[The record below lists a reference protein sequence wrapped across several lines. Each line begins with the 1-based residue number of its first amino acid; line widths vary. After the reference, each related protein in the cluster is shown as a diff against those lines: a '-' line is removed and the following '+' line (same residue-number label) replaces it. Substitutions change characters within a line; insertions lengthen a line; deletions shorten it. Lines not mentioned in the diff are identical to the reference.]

1 MNIWRCS
8 ADHGSDHRSGWQGR
22 RLAAVGLAVL
32 GLLFT
37 AMAAEAS
44 APAQHALLVGV
55 SEYPDLHPDLAL
67 DGPRKDIPRLRS
79 LLLQQGF
86 DAKQIRVLADGV
98 DGAHGLPTL
107 AAITDAM
114 EQLIDTVKA
123 DDLVF
128 LHFAGHGSQS
138 PTDDLEKEPDG
149 LNELFLPRDVS
160 NWNFEQK
167 EIPNALYDY
176 QVGEWLD
183 ALRGKGANVWVV
195 FDSCHAGTMTRS
207 VADADVRMR
216 QVTPEALGI
225 PVTRTRGAAASNP
238 AAATPSFMQPGAGG
252 EESDKRATGDLI
264 AFFAAQSHETTPEM
278 RLPLGDPNAEFNGLF
293 TYTFARVLAQ
303 NPNISYRQ
311 LAQMIMVE
319 YNGLPWRS
327 STPLVTGTNMDRRVF
342 HRDGDIPTRYTVRR
356 DGSQLIMDAGQLNGF
371 EPDAVVALY
380 TSVTATEPAFR
391 VVVEEASLVSSR
403 AAIPEEFGRASV
415 WAQLERP
422 ALSVSHRVRWVG
434 TPPAPWDKAIDA
446 LDEHDFLSRTL
457 QWVGPGESADLL
469 LHVADGQLFFIGRDD
484 QISCALLKTLS
495 LPEASG
501 CEAVQADRLRALAID
516 GEPDARAATVVLHNG
531 LQRWVRATNLL
542 RTASVL
548 RGGRGTLDTRF
559 EFRRGGSGPWQPYD
573 PASSLALYAGDEVRL
588 AVTNRGRSDADISVL
603 FVDNAHGIYQLWP
616 EPGQA
621 GRLGPGQTAQA
632 LAPTEVTSDTV
643 GAEQLL
649 VLHNPVSRGG
659 PPVSYAWLEQ
669 SGMEYSAL
677 RAAGTDPLGSG
688 VAVRGSLGLL
698 AEAIGDMPLTRGL
711 GTAAR
716 TGAAEA
722 GAEVIRWETRTP

>member
-1 MNIWRCS
+1 MSRPQW
-8 ADHGSDHRSGWQGR
+8 SGNQGR
-22 RLAAVGLAVL
+22 WLRGMLAVL
-32 GLLFT
+32 ASLSVLSVSVT
-37 AMAAEAS
+37 VHSSAAS
-44 APAQHALLVGV
+44 DAPARQHALLVGV

-86 DAKQIRVLADGV
+86 DAGRIRVLADGV
-98 DGAHGLPTL
+98 DGAQGLPTL

-114 EQLIDTVKA
+114 EQLIDTA
-123 DDLVF
+123 ASGDLVF

-167 EIPNALYDY
+167 EIPNALYDH

-207 VADADVRMR
+207 VSDADVRMR

-225 PVTRTRGAAASNP
+225 PVTRSRGAAARDP
-238 AAATPSFMQPGAGG
+238 AAATPSFMMTDTVSGDG
-252 EESDKRATGDLI
+252 TGDLI
-264 AFFAAQSHETTPEM
+264 AFFASQSHETTPEM
-278 RLPLGDPNAEFNGLF
+278 RLPLGDPDAEFNGLF
-293 TYTFARVLAQ
+293 TYTLAGLLAQ

-319 YNGLPWRS
+319 YNSLPWRS
-327 STPLVTGTNMDRRVF
+327 STPLVVGTNMDRRVF
-342 HRDGDIPTRYTVRR
+342 HREGDLPTRYTVRR
-356 DGSQLIMDAGQLNGF
+356 DGNQLIMDAGQLNGF
-371 EPDAVVALY
+371 EPEAVVALY
-380 TSVTATEPAFR
+380 TSVTAEEPAFR
-391 VVVEEASLVSSR
+391 VVVEQSSLVSSR
-403 AAIPEEFGRASV
+403 AAIPEELGRASV

-422 ALSVSHRVRWVG
+422 ALNVSHRVRWVG
-434 TPPAPWDKAIDA
+434 TPPAPWDKAIEA
-446 LDEHDFLSRTL
+446 LPEHDFLSRTL
-457 QWVGPGESADLL
+457 QWVGPGEPADLL
-469 LHVADGQLFFIGRDD
+469 LHVADGQLFFISRDD
-484 QISCALLKTLS
+484 QISCPLLKTLS
-495 LPEASG
+495 LPEVAG
-501 CEAVQADRLRALAID
+501 CEAVQEDRLRALRIA
-516 GEPDARAATVVLHNG
+516 GEPDARAATVVLQNG
-531 LQRWVRATNLL
+531 LQRWIRATNLL

-548 RGGRGTLDTRF
+548 TGGRGTLETRF
-559 EFRRGGSGPWQPYD
+559 EFRRDGKGAWVPYD

-588 AVTNRGRSDADISVL
+588 SVTNRGRSDADISVL

-677 RAAGTDPLGSG
+677 RAAGSEPLASG

-698 AEAIGDMPLTRGL
+698 AEAVGDMPLTRGL
-711 GTAAR
+711 GA
-716 TGAAEA
+716 TGGRNSAAEA
-722 GAEVIRWETRTP
+722 GAEVIRWETRNR